1 MQYTTLNI
9 EEINAITKQHD
20 IDKILSASVL
30 SGGSEN
36 TNYLIHSKNKKYVLT
51 ICEQK
56 SIEEAKHLAQ
66 LLEHLA
72 RNNFSTSRVIRT
84 QKEELTSIYQH
95 KPILLKSFLEGDIIK
110 DLSSDLMELIGIQL
124 GRLHQI
130 KAPDYLPTAL
140 NYGIEHF
147 GQVAIYAE
155 NSTFHIWLKKIKTQI
170 IPYLS
175 ASLPRALIHSDVFY
189 NNVIIEEDKSKVT
202 IMDFEE
208 ATHYYRIFDI
218 GMAIVG
224 LCSENEEINL
234 KKELFTGRNRS
245 RKNEFFASFL

>member
-1 MQYTTLNI
+1 
-9 EEINAITKQHD
+9 
-20 IDKILSASVL
+20 
-30 SGGSEN
+30 
-36 TNYLIHSKNKKYVLT
+36 
-51 ICEQK
+51 
-56 SIEEAKHLAQ
+56 
-66 LLEHLA
+66 
-72 RNNFSTSRVIRT
+72 
-84 QKEELTSIYQH
+84 
-95 KPILLKSFLEGDIIK
+95 
-110 DLSSDLMELIGIQL
+110 MELIGIQL

-130 KAPDYLPTAL
+130 KSPDYLPTAL

-234 KKELFTGRNRS
+234 KKVAALLKGYAQEIELREQEQSALQTFTVYAAAAMSFWRH
-245 RKNEFFASFL
+245 KNFNYINPSPGMEDHYLELKSIADFVNALPPHSFQQMMEEL